1 MNGFLSRWSVSLEMD
16 RSLQVL
22 LLTIFVA
29 MLGLGIVSPILP
41 LYAESFGATY
51 IQVGLLSSAWSIS
64 RFIFSAPAGS
74 MSDTSGRK
82 KVIMGGLLVS
92 SGGSALSAFAWDYNS
107 LLFFRFVHGLGSAM
121 ASPVAMAYAAELAPK
136 GQEGKY
142 MGIMSLA
149 MFGGMGVGPLI
160 GGTLTDTFGLSVPFY
175 VMCGMTALSLAFT
188 ALFLPETQ
196 PTGFGKDKPRPSFR
210 RVLSNRI
217 LLAGFIYR
225 AVNSLG
231 NSSIMGFLSLF
242 MYTAVSQGG
251 LGLTVTEA
259 GTVLSAGTIASA
271 LMQQPSG
278 ALADRY
284 NKVKL
289 IMLGGVISAAGM
301 WSFPLAHTF
310 WEVMLARLIFG
321 AGSALVMPSISSLA
335 AIEGREFGVG
345 TTMSVME
352 SSMSLGMMVGPLVS
366 GVLADALSLAPIF
379 WVGSAISL
387 FGVGIF
393 WAIQRGYKL
402 TAQAADATA

>member
-1 MNGFLSRWSVSLEMD
+1 
-16 RSLQVL
+16 
-22 LLTIFVA
+22 
-29 MLGLGIVSPILP
+29 
-41 LYAESFGATY
+41 
-51 IQVGLLSSAWSIS
+51 
-64 RFIFSAPAGS
+64 
-74 MSDTSGRK
+74 
-82 KVIMGGLLVS
+82 MGGLLVY
-92 SGGSALSAFAWDYNS
+92 SAVSVLYAFAWDYNS

-160 GGTLTDTFGLSVPFY
+160 GGTLTDTFGISVPFY
-175 VMCGMTALSLAFT
+175 VMCAMTALSLAFT
-188 ALFLPETQ
+188 AVFLPETK
-196 PTGFGKDKPRPSFR
+196 PTSFSEDKPRPSFR
-210 RVLSNRI
+210 KVLSNKI

-231 NSSIMGFLSLF
+231 NSSIMGFLTVF
-242 MYTAVSQGG
+242 MATAIIDGG

-284 NKVKL
+284 SKVKL

-301 WSFPLAHTF
+301 WSFTLAHTF

-352 SSMSLGMMVGPLVS
+352 SSMSLGMMVGPLIS

-379 WVGSAISL
+379 WVGSGISL
-387 FGVGIF
+387 FGVGVF
-393 WAIQRGYKL
+393 WALQRGYRGV
-402 TAQAADATA
+402 AQSGVLE

>member
-1 MNGFLSRWSVSLEMD
+1 MD

-64 RFIFSAPAGS
+64 RFIFSAPAGR
-74 MSDTSGRK
+74 MSDSMGK
-82 KVIMGGLLVS
+82 KRVIMGGLLVYS
-92 SGGSALSAFAWDYNS
+92 VVSLLYAFAWDFNS
-107 LLFFRFVHGLGSAM
+107 LLFFRFIHGLGSAM
-121 ASPVAMAYAAELAPK
+121 ASPVAMAYAAEISPK

-142 MGIMSLA
+142 MGTMSLA

-160 GGTLTDTFGLSVPFY
+160 GGTLTDTFSLSAPFY

-188 ALFLPETQ
+188 AVFLPETQ
-196 PTGFGKDKPRPSFR
+196 PSGFGKDKPRPSFGK
-210 RVLSNRI
+210 VLSNKI

-242 MYTAVSQGG
+242 MWTAIADGG
-251 LGLTVTEA
+251 LGLTMTEA
-259 GTVLSAGTIASA
+259 GTVLSVGTIAGA
-271 LMQQPSG
+271 LMQQPCG
-278 ALADRY
+278 NLADRY
-284 NKVKL
+284 DKVKL
-289 IMLGGVISAAGM
+289 IMLGGVVSAAGM
-301 WSFPLAHTF
+301 ASFTLANTF
-310 WEVMLARLIFG
+310 WDVMLARMIFA

-335 AIEGREFGVG
+335 AIEGRGFGVG

-366 GVLADALSLAPIF
+366 GVLADMFSLKPIF

-387 FGVGIF
+387 FGVGVF
-393 WAIQRGYKL
+393 WVLQRGYRETVEPL
-402 TAQAADATA
+402 D

>member
-1 MNGFLSRWSVSLEMD
+1 MNGFKSSHPVSLRMD

-41 LYAESFGATY
+41 IYAESFGATY

-64 RFIFSAPAGS
+64 RFIFSAPAGRS
-74 MSDTSGRK
+74 SDTSGK
-82 KVIMGGLLVS
+82 KRVILGGLLVYS
-92 SGGSALSAFAWDYNS
+92 VVSLLYAFAWDFNS

-121 ASPVAMAYAAELAPK
+121 ASPVAMAYAAEIAPK

-160 GGTLTDTFGLSVPFY
+160 GGTLTDTFGISVPFY
-175 VMCGMTALSLAFT
+175 VMGGLTGLSLAFT
-188 ALFLPETQ
+188 AVFLPESK
-196 PTGFGKDKPRPSFR
+196 PTGFGKDKPRPSFGK
-210 RVLSNRI
+210 VLSNKI

-231 NSSIMGFLSLF
+231 NSSIMGFLSVF
-242 MYTAVSQGG
+242 MYTAIAEGG
-251 LGLTVTEA
+251 LGLSLTDA

-271 LMQQPSG
+271 LMQQPCG
-278 ALADRY
+278 TLADRY
-284 NKVKL
+284 DKVKL

-301 WSFPLAHTF
+301 WSFTLAHTF

-387 FGVGIF
+387 FGVGVF
-393 WAIQRGYKL
+393 WVLQRGYKL
-402 TAQAADATA
+402 AT